1 MVRPAADRPAKF
13 TDQLTSESIDMAPE
27 LGIFS
32 LILAFVLSL
41 SQAFFGLTGA
51 WRGKPVWM
59 AVARPAVTGQFVFVV
74 MAFACL
80 VYSFVN
86 NDFSVLYVAR
96 NSNSQLPLF
105 YKVAALWGAHEGSL
119 LLWILILSIWSVA
132 VAAFSRLLPLSFSS
146 RVLGVMGLISG
157 GFMLFTLWTS
167 NPFLRLSPAAQD
179 GADLNPVLQDF
190 ALAIHPPMLY
200 TGYVGFSVAFAF
212 AIAAMLEGRLDQTWA
227 KWTRP
232 WTIFAWMFQTIGIAL
247 GSWWAYYELGWGGWW
262 FWDPVENASFMPW
275 LVGTALI
282 HSLSV
287 TEKRGIFK
295 SWTLLLAIFAF
306 SLSLVGTFLVR
317 SGVLVS
323 VHSFATDPTR
333 GLYILAFL
341 VVTIGGSLTLYAWR
355 APKLYAPGGFE
366 LYSREFFLLVNN
378 VILVSVAGLVLWGT
392 LSPLVYELLGIGK
405 ISVGPPVF
413 AVMFLVPVLPLMVF
427 LAIGMHSAWRRGKL
441 TVTAD
446 PLWWLLGASVALAV
460 AVQGLVFGQFHWI
473 GLIGFSFGFW
483 VMASALLEPVRRWRQ
498 KQTLT
503 AALLGMCIAHFG
515 VGMFAIGASGVES
528 YKIEKDVAL
537 KPGGSFAI
545 AGYDFRF
552 VNAANVRGPNYD
564 AVEALV
570 EVTRDGKPVATLK
583 PQKRH
588 FWVQQSDNSQAA
600 ISVNWARDLFVAMG
614 NPLGESAWSMR
625 IQYKP
630 LVRYIWLGALV
641 MAVGGFVAATDR
653 RYRVRVP
660 VASPDTVAAPPNAEP
675 KAGIA

>member
-1 MVRPAADRPAKF
+1 MAA
-13 TDQLTSESIDMAPE
+13 E
-27 LGIFS
+27 LGMFA

-41 SQAFFGLTGA
+41 SQAFFGLVGA
-51 WRGKPVWM
+51 WRVKPVWM
-59 AVARPAVTGQFVFVV
+59 SVARPAVTGQFVFVAT
-74 MAFACL
+74 AFACL
-80 VYSFVN
+80 VYAFVTD
-86 NDFSVLYVAR
+86 DFSVEYVAST
-96 NSNSQLPLF
+96 SNSQLPLF
-105 YKVAALWGAHEGSL
+105 YRVTAVWGAHEGSL
-119 LLWILILSIWSVA
+119 LLWVLILSLWSVA
-132 VAAFSRLLPLSFSS
+132 VAAFSRGLPQSFAS
-146 RVLGVMGLISG
+146 RVLGVMGLISA

-167 NPFLRLSPAAQD
+167 NPFKRLIPAAAD

-200 TGYVGFSVAFAF
+200 MGYVGFSVAFAF
-212 AIAAMLEGRLDQTWA
+212 ACAAMLEGRLDQTWA

-323 VHSFATDPTR
+323 VHSFATDPKR

-341 VVTIGGSLTLYAWR
+341 VATIGGSLSLYAWR
-355 APKLYAPGGFE
+355 APKLYVPGGFE
-366 LYSREFFLLVNN
+366 LFSREFFLLVNN
-378 VILVSVAGLVLWGT
+378 VLLVCVAGLILWGT

-413 AVMFLVPVLPLMVF
+413 ALMFLVPVLPLLVF
-427 LAIGMHSAWRRGKL
+427 LSIGMHSAWRRGKL
-441 TVTAD
+441 TAAAR
-446 PLWWLLGASVALAV
+446 PIWWLLGAAAILAV
-460 AVQGLVFGQFHWI
+460 VIQGLVYGAFHWV
-473 GLIGFSFGFW
+473 GLVGFTLGFW
-483 VMASALLEPVRRWRQ
+483 VIFSALLDPIQRWRAGQ
-498 KQTLT
+498 KLG
-503 AALLGMCIAHFG
+503 AGVLGMAIAHFG
-515 VGMFAIGASGVES
+515 IGMFAIGASGVES

-537 KPGGSFAI
+537 KPGSSFAI
-545 AGYDFRF
+545 AGYDFKF

-570 EVTRDGKPVATLK
+570 AVTRAGKPVAILK

-588 FWVQQSDNSQAA
+588 FWIQQTDNSQAA
-600 ISVNWARDLFVAMG
+600 ISVNWSRDLFVAMG
-614 NPLGESAWSMR
+614 NSLGEGAWSMR

-641 MAVGGFVAATDR
+641 MAIGGFIAATDR
-653 RYRVRVP
+653 RYRVKAP
-660 VASPDTVAAPPNAEP
+660 VTSPSAAVAPPPNPLPARG
-675 KAGIA
+675 AA

>member
-1 MVRPAADRPAKF
+1 
-13 TDQLTSESIDMAPE
+13 
-27 LGIFS
+27 
-32 LILAFVLSL
+32 
-41 SQAFFGLTGA
+41 
-51 WRGKPVWM
+51 
-59 AVARPAVTGQFVFVV
+59 
-74 MAFACL
+74 
-80 VYSFVN
+80 
-86 NDFSVLYVAR
+86 
-96 NSNSQLPLF
+96 
-105 YKVAALWGAHEGSL
+105 
-119 LLWILILSIWSVA
+119 
-132 VAAFSRLLPLSFSS
+132 
-146 RVLGVMGLISG
+146 
-157 GFMLFTLWTS
+157 LFTLWTS
-167 NPFLRLSPAAQD
+167 NPFERLIPAAQD

-212 AIAAMLEGRLDQTWA
+212 ACAAMLEGRLDQAWA

-232 WTIFAWMFQTIGIAL
+232 WTLFAWLFQTIGIAL

-275 LVGTALI
+275 LVGTALV

-317 SGVLVS
+317 SGVIVS

-341 VVTIGGSLTLYAWR
+341 VLTIGGSLTLYAWR
-355 APKLYAPGGFE
+355 APKLYVPGGFE
-366 LYSREFFLLVNN
+366 VFSREFFLLVNN

-413 AVMFLVPVLPLMVF
+413 AVMFLVPMVPLMAFMAV
-427 LAIGMHSAWRRGKL
+427 GMHSAWRRGKL
-441 TVTAD
+441 TGSAT
-446 PLWWLLGASVALAV
+446 LLSGMLVLAV
-460 AVQGLVFGQFHWI
+460 LVAGVIQGVSFGSFHWVGLV
-473 GLIGFSFGFW
+473 GLSFGFW
-483 VMASALLEPVRRWRQ
+483 IIFSALLDPIRRWRQ
-498 KQTLT
+498 GQHVPT
-503 AALLGMCIAHFG
+503 ALLGMAIAHLG
-515 VGMFAIGASGVES
+515 VGLFAIGASGVES

-537 KPGGSFAI
+537 KPGGSFAV

-552 VNAANVRGPNYD
+552 VNAVDVRGPNYD

-570 EVTRDGKPVATLK
+570 EVTRDGKPVAILR

-588 FWVQQSDNSQAA
+588 FWVQQTDNSQAA
-600 ISVNWARDLFVAMG
+600 ISVNWSRDLFVAMG
-614 NPLGESAWSMR
+614 NPLGDGAWSMR

-630 LVRYIWLGALV
+630 LVRYIWLGALI
-641 MAVGGFVAATDR
+641 MALGGFIAATDR
-653 RYRVRVP
+653 RYRNKVP
-660 VASPDTVAAPPNAEP
+660 APARDVVPSPPNPEP
-675 KAGIA
+675 KLGAA

>member
-1 MVRPAADRPAKF
+1 
-13 TDQLTSESIDMAPE
+13 MAPE
-27 LGIFS
+27 LGIFA
-32 LILAFVLSL
+32 LILAFLLSVA
-41 SQAFFGLTGA
+41 QAFFGLAGA
-51 WRGKPVWM
+51 WRGKPHWM
-59 AVARPAVTGQFVFVV
+59 AVTRPAVSGQFVFVAL
-74 MAFACL
+74 AFACL

-86 NDFSVLYVAR
+86 DDFSVLYVAR

-105 YKVAALWGAHEGSL
+105 YRVAALWGAHEGSL
-119 LLWILILSIWSVA
+119 LLWIMILAIWSLA
-132 VAAFSRLLPLSFSS
+132 VAAFSRRLPVTFSS
-146 RVLGVMGLISG
+146 RVLGVMGLVSS

-167 NPFLRLSPAAQD
+167 EPFLRLSPAAPD

-212 AIAAMLEGRLDQTWA
+212 ACAAMLEGRLDQAWA

-232 WTIFAWMFQTIGIAL
+232 WTLFAWLFQTIGIAL

-287 TEKRGIFK
+287 TERRGIFK

-306 SLSLVGTFLVR
+306 SLSLVGTFIVR

-323 VHSFATDPTR
+323 VHSFASDPAR
-333 GLYILAFL
+333 GLYILGFL
-341 VVTIGGSLTLYAWR
+341 LVTIGGSLTLYAWR
-355 APKLYAPGGFE
+355 APKLYVPGGFE
-366 LYSREFFLLVNN
+366 PFSREFFLLVNN
-378 VILVSVAGLVLWGT
+378 VVLVSVAGLVLWGT
-392 LSPLVYELLGIGK
+392 LSPLVYEILNLGK

-413 AVMFLVPVLPLMVF
+413 NVMFLVPMLPLMAF
-427 LAIGMHSAWRRGKL
+427 LAVGMHSVWRRGKL
-441 TVTAD
+441 SAAAR
-446 PLWWLLGASVALAV
+446 PLWYLFGAAAVLAAAMEWLA
-460 AVQGLVFGQFHWI
+460 FGQFRLL
-473 GLIGFSFGFW
+473 GLVGFTFGFW
-483 VMASALLEPVRRWRQ
+483 VIFSALLEPWRRLRQ
-498 KQTLT
+498 GQRLG
-503 AALLGMCIAHFG
+503 AGMLGMAVAHLG

-537 KPGGSFAI
+537 KPGGAYAI
-545 AGYDFRF
+545 AGYEFKFLSSRD
-552 VNAANVRGPNYD
+552 VRGPNYD

-570 EVTRDGKPVATLK
+570 QVTRGARPVALLR

-588 FWVQQSDNSQAA
+588 FRVQQTDNSQAA

-614 NPLGESAWSMR
+614 NPLGEGAWSMR

-630 LVRYIWLGALV
+630 LVRYIWLGAIV
-641 MAVGGFVAATDR
+641 MALGGLIAATDR
-653 RYRVRVP
+653 RYRLR
-660 VASPDTVAAPPNAEP
+660 AAAPEAAAAPAGREP
-675 KAGIA
+675 MPGPA

>member
-1 MVRPAADRPAKF
+1 
-13 TDQLTSESIDMAPE
+13 MAPE
-27 LGIFS
+27 LGVFA

-41 SQAFFGLTGA
+41 SQAFFGLAGA
-51 WRGKPVWM
+51 WRGRAVWM
-59 AVARPAVTGQFVFVV
+59 NVARPAVTGQLVFVA

-80 VYSFVN
+80 VYAFVHD
-86 NDFSVLYVAR
+86 DFSVLYVAR
-96 NSNSQLPLF
+96 NSNSHLPLF
-105 YKVAALWGAHEGSL
+105 YQVAALWGAHEGSL
-119 LLWILILSIWSVA
+119 LLWILILAIWSVA
-132 VAAFSRLLPLSFSS
+132 VAAFSRTLPLSFSS
-146 RVLGVMGLISG
+146 RVLGVMGVISA

-167 NPFLRLSPAAQD
+167 NPFTRLFPAAQD

-212 AIAAMLEGRLDQTWA
+212 AIAAMLEGRLDQAWA
-227 KWTRP
+227 RWTRP
-232 WTIFAWMFQTIGIAL
+232 WTVFAWLFQTIGIAL

-282 HSLSV
+282 HSLAV

-341 VVTIGGSLTLYAWR
+341 VLTIGGSLTLYAWR
-355 APKLYAPGGFE
+355 APKLYVPGGFE
-366 LYSREFFLLVNN
+366 VFSREFFLLVNN
-378 VILVSVAGLVLWGT
+378 VILVGVAGLVLWGT
-392 LSPLVYELLGIGK
+392 LAPLLYEVLGIGK

-413 AVMFLVPVLPLMVF
+413 AVMFLVPVLPLMAF
-427 LAIGMHSAWRRGKL
+427 LAVGMHSAWRRGKL
-441 TVTAD
+441 TVAGQ
-446 PLWWLLGASVALAV
+446 PLWWMLAGALGLALAV
-460 AVQGLVFGQFHWI
+460 QGVGFGSYHWVGLV
-473 GLIGFSFGFW
+473 GFTFGFW
-483 VMASALLEPVRRWRQ
+483 IIFSSLLDPLRRWRHG
-498 KQTLT
+498 QTIT
-503 AALLGMCIAHFG
+503 AAVLGMTLAHAG
-515 VGMFAIGASGVES
+515 VGLFAIGASGVES

-537 KPGGSFAI
+537 QPGSSFTI
-545 AGYDFRF
+545 AGYAFRF
-552 VNAANVRGPNYD
+552 VNAVDVKGPNYD

-570 EVTRDGKPVATLK
+570 EVTRNGAPVAVLK

-588 FWVQQSDNSQAA
+588 YWVQQTDNSQAA
-600 ISVNWARDLFVAMG
+600 IAVNGSRDLFVAMG
-614 NPLGESAWSMR
+614 NPLGEGAWSMR

-641 MAVGGFVAATDR
+641 MALGGLVAATDR
-653 RYRVRVP
+653 RYRVKVP
-660 VASPDTVAAPPNAEP
+660 AAGRDATAAPPGPTLAPAGREP
-675 KAGIA
+675 VPRTG

>member
-1 MVRPAADRPAKF
+1 
-13 TDQLTSESIDMAPE
+13 MAPE
-27 LGIFS
+27 LGVFA
-32 LILAFVLSL
+32 LILAFCLSMA
-41 SQAFFGLTGA
+41 QAFFGLVGA

-59 AVARPAVTGQFVFVV
+59 SVARPAVTGQFVFVAT
-74 MAFACL
+74 AFACL
-80 VYSFVN
+80 VYAFVN
-86 NDFSVLYVAR
+86 DDFSVLYVAR
-96 NSNSQLPLF
+96 NSNSHLPLF
-105 YKVAALWGAHEGSL
+105 YHVAAVWGAHEGSL
-119 LLWILILSIWSVA
+119 LLWILILAIWSVA
-132 VAAFSRLLPLSFSS
+132 VAAFSRQLPLSFSS
-146 RVLGVMGLISG
+146 RVLGVMGLVSG
-157 GFMLFTLWTS
+157 GFLLFTLWTS
-167 NPFLRLSPAAQD
+167 NPFQRLMPAAQD

-212 AIAAMLEGRLDQTWA
+212 ACAAMLEGRLDQAWA

-232 WTIFAWMFQTIGIAL
+232 WTLFAWLFQTIGIAL

-275 LVGTALI
+275 LVGTALV

-341 VVTIGGSLTLYAWR
+341 VLTIGGSLALYAWR

-366 LYSREFFLLVNN
+366 LFSREFFLLVNN
-378 VILVSVAGLVLWGT
+378 VILVGVAGLVLWGT
-392 LSPLVYELLGIGK
+392 LSPLVYEMLGIGK

-413 AVMFLVPVLPLMVF
+413 AVMFLVPMVPLMAF
-427 LAIGMHSAWRRGKL
+427 LAVGMHSAWRRGKL
-441 TVTAD
+441 TVSAN
-446 PLWWLLGASVALAV
+446 PLWWMLAAAALLAV
-460 AVQGLVFGQFHWI
+460 AIQWLGFRSMHWVGLLGLTFGLWI
-473 GLIGFSFGFW
+473 IFSS
-483 VMASALLEPVRRWRQ
+483 VLEPLRRWRYG
-498 KQTLT
+498 QTVSQ
-503 AALLGMCIAHFG
+503 AMLGMTLAHLG
-515 VGMFAIGASGVES
+515 VGLFAIGASGVES

-537 KPGGSFAI
+537 RPGGSYTI
-545 AGYDFRF
+545 AGYDFHF
-552 VNAANVRGPNYD
+552 VNAVAVRGPNYD

-570 EVTRDGKPVATLK
+570 EVTRDGKAVAILK

-588 FWVQQSDNSQAA
+588 FWVQQTDNSQAA
-600 ISVNWARDLFVAMG
+600 ISVNWSRDLFVAMG
-614 NPLGESAWSMR
+614 NSLGEGAWSMR

-630 LVRYIWLGALV
+630 LVRYIWLGALI
-641 MAVGGFVAATDR
+641 MALGGGVAATDR
-653 RYRVRVP
+653 RYRVRLP
-660 VASPDTVAAPPNAEP
+660 AAARTDSGPEP
-675 KAGIA
+675 TPALREA

>member
-1 MVRPAADRPAKF
+1 
-13 TDQLTSESIDMAPE
+13 
-27 LGIFS
+27 
-32 LILAFVLSL
+32 
-41 SQAFFGLTGA
+41 
-51 WRGKPVWM
+51 
-59 AVARPAVTGQFVFVV
+59 
-74 MAFACL
+74 
-80 VYSFVN
+80 
-86 NDFSVLYVAR
+86 
-96 NSNSQLPLF
+96 
-105 YKVAALWGAHEGSL
+105 VAALWGAHEGSL

-132 VAAFSRLLPLSFSS
+132 VAAFSRQLPLSFSS

-167 NPFLRLSPAAQD
+167 NPFMRLIPAASD

-232 WTIFAWMFQTIGIAL
+232 WTIFAWLFQTIGIAL

-295 SWTLLLAIFAF
+295 SWTLLLAIFTF

-341 VVTIGGSLTLYAWR
+341 VLTIGGSLTLYAWR

-366 LYSREFFLLVNN
+366 LFSREFFLLVNN

-413 AVMFLVPVLPLMVF
+413 ALMFLVPVLPLMVF
-427 LAIGMHSAWRRGKL
+427 LGVGMHSAWRRGKL
-441 TVTAD
+441 TVTAK
-446 PLWWLLGASVALAV
+446 PLWWLLGIAVGLTVAI
-460 AVQGLVFGQFHWI
+460 QGLVFGEFHLV
-473 GLIGFSFGFW
+473 GAIGFAFGLWIIF
-483 VMASALLEPVRRWRQ
+483 SSLLEPVRRWRQ
-498 KQTLT
+498 KQTVT
-503 AALLGMCIAHFG
+503 VALLGMCIAHFG

-537 KPGGSFAI
+537 KPGGSFSI

-552 VNAANVRGPNYD
+552 VNAVNVRGPNYD

-570 EVTRDGKPVATLK
+570 EVTRGGKPVTILK

-588 FWVQQSDNSQAA
+588 FRVQQTDNSQAA

-614 NPLGESAWSMR
+614 NPLGEDAWSMR

-641 MAVGGFVAATDR
+641 MAIGGIVAATDR
-653 RYRVRVP
+653 RYRVKVP
-660 VASPDTVAAPPNAEP
+660 VASPSTVSAPPD
-675 KAGIA
+675 AGTELGSA